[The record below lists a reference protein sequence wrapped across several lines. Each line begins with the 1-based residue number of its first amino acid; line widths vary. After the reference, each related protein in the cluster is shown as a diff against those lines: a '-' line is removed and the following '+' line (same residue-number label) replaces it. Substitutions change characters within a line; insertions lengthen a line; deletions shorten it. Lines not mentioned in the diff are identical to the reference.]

1 MSSLY
6 DTYLKES
13 LEKLLQCIKEMQCRP
28 ILFIGS
34 GLSKR
39 YMGSPSWIGLLE
51 KIVEENPL
59 IDSSLDYYIK
69 DTREGGKDNLP
80 GVAQKLIDPYF
91 KYAFQ
96 KKIKESEIFPSYVY
110 LMEFEKDICLKSKAV
125 DIISHYYHEF
135 QVAYD
140 NGTHPALEELS
151 LLSQIDPHAIITTNY
166 DEMLE
171 TIFPNYE
178 VIVGQQIIKR
188 SMYTHV
194 GEILKIHG
202 TTKEANS
209 IVLHKEDYEHFMKKK
224 KYLSAQLLTYFI
236 EHPLVIM
243 GYSVQDEN
251 IKDILSD
258 IAEMLDDANHLLPN
272 IWLVDWKER
281 LDKEQVMAKEKLID
295 LGNNRSLRVNVIEV
309 EDYVELYKTLGK
321 SVVVDKVNMKLL
333 RNLSRSV
340 YNIVRSKSSQLQVNI
355 ATLNAF
361 SDEEHLFNVLSV
373 QDLNPEALTAIY
385 QYRLSDITN
394 TWGKHNSEG
403 VKVLKQIQERTG
415 YDIRCSPN
423 KYHIDMNVGRKS
435 TADRWYSEAAK
446 QLLTDIYYQRKTMIT
461 LGNGEE
467 IEYPIL
473 EIECDQI
480 SDYAGKMIT
489 A

>member
-1 MSSLY
+1 L
-6 DTYLKES
+6 DN
-13 LEKLLQCIKEMQCRP
+13 LLNCIKEMQCRP
-28 ILFIGS
+28 ILFVGS
-34 GLSKR
+34 GISRR

-51 KIVEENPL
+51 KIIEENPL

-69 DTREGGKDNLP
+69 DTRENGKDNLP
-80 GVAQKLIDPYF
+80 GVAEQFVNPYF

-96 KKIKESEIFPSYVY
+96 KDVIAEEVFPAYVY
-110 LMEFEKDICLKSKAV
+110 LREFEKDICLKSKAV
-125 DIISHYYHEF
+125 DIISSYCKTFETE
-135 QVAYD
+135 YD
-140 NGTHPALEELS
+140 NLTHPALEELQ

-171 TIFPNYE
+171 KIFPNYE
-178 VIVGQQIIKR
+178 VIVGQQIIRR

-209 IVLHKEDYEHFMKKK
+209 IVLHQEDYKHFMKKK

-258 IAEMLDDANHLLPN
+258 IAEMLDDANHLISN
-272 IWLVDWKER
+272 IWLVEWQEHIN
-281 LDKEQVMAKEKLID
+281 KEQPMAKEKLID
-295 LGNNRSLRVNVIEV
+295 LGNNRSLRVNVIV
-309 EDYVELYKTLGK
+309 VDDYIELYKTLGK

-340 YNIVRSKSSQLQVNI
+340 YNIVRSKTTQLNVNI

-394 TWGKHNSEG
+394 DWEKHNSEG
-403 VKVLKQIQERTG
+403 VKILQQIRERTR
-415 YDIRCSPN
+415 YDIRNSQN
-423 KYHIDMNVGRKS
+423 KYHIDMNIGRKP

-446 QLLTDIYYQRKTMIT
+446 QLLTNIYYQRPTRIT
-461 LGNGEE
+461 LDDGEE
-467 IEYPIL
+467 VDYPIL
-473 EIECDQI
+473 EMEYEEPSERVGVTIL
-480 SDYAGKMIT
+480 A
-489 A
+489 